1 MMSKQSC
8 FKIRHFFIM
17 ASTMMAI
24 VPNIAWADWYR
35 YYDASGKPTVSTNV
49 TANHIKY
56 GYEVLNKQMQVIRRV
71 EPSNQAIEKRQ
82 LQQAQAN
89 RNQQQ
94 ELQRLRTAYGSS
106 SSALRKRD
114 EVLKKMND
122 QLTFYNTQ
130 YNQLLSTNRN
140 LQSQQSNY
148 TRQGQAVPVS
158 IAQALTKNTQALHNI
173 SNNIRVLQQ
182 QINKTSTEYQQ
193 VIQTLKT
200 NGY

>member
-1 MMSKQSC
+1 MSKPFFSHKTC
-8 FKIRHFFIM
+8 FVSLMTIAIM
-17 ASTMMAI
+17 VA
-24 VPNIAWADWYR
+24 PNFAWADWYR
-35 YYDASGKPTVSTNV
+35 YYDASGKPTISTSV
-49 TANHIKY
+49 TANHIKH
-56 GYEVLNKQMQVIRRV
+56 GYEVLNSQMYVVRRV
-71 EPSNQAIEKRQ
+71 PPSNQAIEKRQ

-94 ELQRLRTAYGSS
+94 ELQRLRQAYGSS
-106 SSALRKRD
+106 ASAMRKRD

>member
-1 MMSKQSC
+1 
-8 FKIRHFFIM
+8 M

-24 VPNIAWADWYR
+24 VPSIAWADWYR

-158 IAQALTKNTQALHNI
+158 IAQALTKNTQALQNI

>member
-24 VPNIAWADWYR
+24 VPSIAWADWYR

-89 RNQQQ
+89 KNQQQ
-94 ELQRLRTAYGSS
+94 ELQRLRQAYGSS
-106 SSALRKRD
+106 TSAMRKRD
-114 EVLKKMND
+114 ELLKKLNE
-122 QLTFYNTQ
+122 QLNFNNTQ
-130 YNQLLSTNRN
+130 YAQLMNTNRN
-140 LQSQQSNY
+140 LQTQQSNY
-148 TRQGQAVPVS
+148 TRQGKAVPANITNS
-158 IAQALTKNTQALHNI
+158 LNQNNKALQTMFHNI
-173 SNNIRVLQQ
+173 KALQQ
-182 QINKTSTEYQQ
+182 QISKTTTEYQH
-193 VIQTLKT
+193 VIQTLKAS
-200 NGY
+200 GY